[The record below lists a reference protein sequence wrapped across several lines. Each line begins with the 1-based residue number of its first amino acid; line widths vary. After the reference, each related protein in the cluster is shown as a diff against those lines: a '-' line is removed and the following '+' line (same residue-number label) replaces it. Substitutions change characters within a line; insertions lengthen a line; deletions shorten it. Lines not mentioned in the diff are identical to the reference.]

1 MFSCYDWAS
10 PVPWFAAR
18 NKSEGGRFTTA
29 LENATPTGS
38 AMSDGKDKTA
48 RTDTRAPDRPDAAAT
63 ASPTLPA
70 GARQAPLARSATDA
84 DVADFVR
91 RVKELGPQ
99 VAVGRGRLVFAM
111 DATMSRQPTWDMALA
126 LQADMFKAVKAV
138 GGLDVQLVYFRGTA
152 ECRASKW
159 VSDPDALA
167 ALMTQVHCAGG
178 YTQIGKVLSHARA
191 EAAKRRVSALV
202 YVGDCMEE
210 EIDDLCGRAGELALL
225 GVPVFLFQEGADAR
239 AEQAFREIARL
250 TKGAYCRFDAGSAAQ
265 LRELLSAVAVYA
277 AGGRKALQALTGRGA
292 RALLQQLK

>member
-1 MFSCYDWAS
+1 MSGGKEKAEKN
-10 PVPWFAAR
+10 PWTSDRPDGPPTAPLAPEGRQAPAR
-18 NKSEGGRFTTA
+18 A
-29 LENATPTGS
+29 
-38 AMSDGKDKTA
+38 
-48 RTDTRAPDRPDAAAT
+48 APDR
-63 ASPTLPA
+63 
-70 GARQAPLARSATDA
+70 

-91 RVKELGPQ
+91 RVKELVPRAG
-99 VAVGRGRLVFAM
+99 AGRGRLIFAM

-126 LQADMFKAVKAV
+126 LQVDMFKTVKAV

-167 ALMTQVHCAGG
+167 QLMTQVACAGG
-178 YTQIGKVLSHARA
+178 YTQIRKVLSHARA
-191 EAAKRRVSALV
+191 EAAKRSVNALV

-225 GVPVFLFQEGADAR
+225 GVPAFLFQEGTDAR
-239 AEQAFREIARL
+239 AATAFGEIARL

-265 LRELLSAVAVYA
+265 LRELLAAVAVYA
-277 AGGRKALQALTGRGA
+277 AGGRQALQALSGRGA